1 MKLLWSSVSFLLTE
15 PHVPE
20 YTRGHL
26 FLPLKLFI
34 IAKERFNNW
43 YLGPEQTLYDDWSY
57 VVCPG
62 LDSLTWGRTMMF
74 SHLKYTLTDWLT
86 WRQSWS
92 FPWAWWELRKRW
104 DSSCDNVWPDIQTL
118 CWPVRPGE
126 KSARCRLPL
135 IVCYPWNEVFMKLY
149 RNYFVQKPDPSLYFL
164 FRCAPLVVFKVPE
177 SYIRHHRSWW

>member
-1 MKLLWSSVSFLLTE
+1 MKIPSGNLQWYNETSLELCIFPSHWTSCPGIHEGTSLSSTE
-15 PHVPE
+15 IVHYCKRE
-20 YTRGHL
+20 IQQL
-26 FLPLKLFI
+26 I
-34 IAKERFNNW
+34 
-43 YLGPEQTLYDDWSY
+43 GPEQTLYDDWSY

-74 SHLKYTLTDWLT
+74 SHPKYTLTDWLT

-92 FPWAWWELRKRW
+92 FPWAWRELRKRW

-149 RNYFVQKPDPSLYFL
+149 RNYLS
-164 FRCAPLVVFKVPE
+164 
-177 SYIRHHRSWW
+177 